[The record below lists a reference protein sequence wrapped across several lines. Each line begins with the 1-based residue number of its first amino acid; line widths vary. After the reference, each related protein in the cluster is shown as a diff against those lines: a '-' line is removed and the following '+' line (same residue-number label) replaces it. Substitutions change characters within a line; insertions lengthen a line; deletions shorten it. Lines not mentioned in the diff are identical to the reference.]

1 MMTLM
6 MKLFGGGALIEICN
20 GGSQEVAAAV
30 SMSDIGRKA
39 ASFSRQLVLDNSAQ
53 CSLACRDRARGLFR
67 PPLDRPGIY
76 AVSLPPPLGSDTAGY
91 APTRLRRETLRRVSV
106 G

>member
-1 MMTLM
+1 MTLM
-6 MKLFGGGALIEICN
+6 MKLFAGGSLIEICN

-30 SMSDIGRKA
+30 SMSDIGRK
-39 ASFSRQLVLDNSAQ
+39 SSRFSRQLVLINPAQ
-53 CSLACRDRARGLFR
+53 RGLACRDRARGLFR

-76 AVSLPPPLGSDTAGY
+76 AVSLPPPLGSNTAGY
-91 APTRLRRETLRRVSV
+91 APMRQRRETIRRVAV